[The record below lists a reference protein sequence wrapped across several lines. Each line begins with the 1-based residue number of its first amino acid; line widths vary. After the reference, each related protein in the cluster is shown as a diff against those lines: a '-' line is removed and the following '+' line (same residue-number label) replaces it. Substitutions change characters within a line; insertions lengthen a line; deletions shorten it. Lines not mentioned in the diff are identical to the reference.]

1 MSTPATFNMIFTTQ
15 SGQNTSSNQTSQ
27 TSQTSQPGQILNIPS
42 NTLAMGNMGNFRFR
56 GNMFSSMQSA
66 KGCKTCGGK

>member
-15 SGQNTSSNQTSQ
+15 SGQNTSSNQ

-56 GNMFSSMQSA
+56 GNMFSGMQSA